1 MLASQ
6 PLSDLEPVKENK
18 TEKMMAIFYQ
28 MLDVY
33 SGVIVLQVVHFQT
46 SENLSGKKEGEPAIA
61 WYKFSCCGFQS

>member
-1 MLASQ
+1 
-6 PLSDLEPVKENK
+6 
-18 TEKMMAIFYQ
+18 MMAIFYQ